1 MMNHACVTCLG
12 WQARAHVLLKGKEA
26 ELRAARQAAALS
38 PEHAAR
44 VAEAEA
50 AAAAA
55 TRERDQAPPF
65 SS

>member
-1 MMNHACVTCLG
+1 M
-12 WQARAHVLLKGKEA
+12 LLKGKEA

-55 TRERDQAPPF
+55 THERDQAPPF